1 LQSLDIRQTAGEAQ
15 AVCKKMSPVREPF
28 GGNMGIKGT
37 VNAHEDDEHELI
49 DRTKAGEMIAFEQ
62 LAGRHAA
69 CLWRCA
75 MTLGKDSHWAE
86 DLVQETLVEAWRS
99 LARFDGRCR
108 FSTWLYGILRHRFL
122 KGRQGRNAVGLF
134 ASDALGQ
141 KQCTRRSPD
150 QSAEASEDA
159 NRVRRA
165 VKSLPEEHRL
175 VVELRFFAGA
185 TLDEIAAALGCP
197 LGTVKSRLH
206 NALEKLRQMNL
217 AVNLFALSRETRESK
232 P

>member
-1 LQSLDIRQTAGEAQ
+1 
-15 AVCKKMSPVREPF
+15 MSPASEPF
-28 GGNMGIKGT
+28 GGNMGIMCT

-49 DRTKAGEMIAFEQ
+49 DRAKAGEAIAFER
-62 LAGRHAA
+62 LAGQHAA
-69 CLWRCA
+69 PLWRCA
-75 MTLGKDSHWAE
+75 MALGKDSHWAD
-86 DLVQETLVEAWRS
+86 DLVQETLIEAWRS

-122 KGRQGRNAVGLF
+122 KGRPSRNAVGLSV
-134 ASDALGQ
+134 SDALGQ
-141 KQCTRRSPD
+141 KQCTRPPPD

-159 NRVRRA
+159 RQIHRA
-165 VKSLPEEHRL
+165 VTSLPEEHRL

-185 TLDEIAAALGCP
+185 TLEEIAAALDCP

-206 NALEKLRQMNL
+206 HALEKLRKMNL
-217 AVNLFALSRETRESK
+217 AVNLFAPSGETRESK